1 MWGFRVKETEERID
15 MNPYQLLQVQ
25 DIKKYFPVGTG
36 LGGKKKWIKA
46 VDGVSFDVKK
56 ESVFALVGESGSGK
70 STVARLIL
78 KLLDPT
84 SGRII
89 FNGQDLSV
97 LKGDTLRGFR
107 KAVQIVFQD
116 PFAALNPRM
125 RIIDALAEPFKVHN
139 IVPGGE
145 IKDHV
150 VELLN
155 MVGLNAEVLFKYP
168 HEFSGGQRQ
177 RICIARALA
186 VSPRLI
192 VADEPLSALDVS
204 IQAQI
209 LNLLQEIKRTSG
221 ISMVFIS
228 HDLRVVRY
236 LSDEVAVM
244 YLGKIVESGSAD
256 GLFAAPKH
264 PYTELLL
271 LSAPKLK
278 YLSQQ
283 PTGKYRLPD
292 DSGDIPGALDIST
305 GCTFYPR
312 CPKRFSP
319 CDKTS
324 PELRTIGGSAVAC
337 HLFNSE

>member
-1 MWGFRVKETEERID
+1 LNGTETDISVSPD
-15 MNPYQLLQVQ
+15 KLLQVRN
-25 DIKKYFPVGTG
+25 IKKYFSVKTG
-36 LGGKKKWIKA
+36 LGATKKWLKA

-56 ESVFALVGESGSGK
+56 ESVFALVGESGCGK
-70 STVARLIL
+70 STVARLVL
-78 KLLDPT
+78 KLLDLT

-89 FNGQDLSV
+89 FKGKDISAIKGADLRS
-97 LKGDTLRGFR
+97 FR
-107 KAVQIVFQD
+107 RAVQIVFQD

-125 RIIDALAEPFKVHN
+125 RIGDALSEPFKIHN
-139 IVPGGE
+139 IATGRE
-145 IKDHV
+145 IKDRV

-155 MVGLNAEVLFKYP
+155 KVGLNAEVLSKYP

-186 VSPRLI
+186 VSPELI

-209 LNLLQEIKRTSG
+209 LNLLQEIKKTSG

-244 YLGKIVESGSAD
+244 YLGRIVETGKTD
-256 GLFAAPKH
+256 DLFAAPKH

-271 LSAPKLK
+271 SSAPKLK
-278 YLSQQ
+278 YSFQHT
-283 PTGKYRLPD
+283 PGESRLPV
-292 DSGDIPGALDIST
+292 DSGDMPGAVDVPP
-305 GCTFYPR
+305 GCPFHPR
-312 CPKRFSP
+312 CPKRFDP
-319 CDKTS
+319 CDQIS
-324 PELRTIGGSAVAC
+324 PELGKSGESSVAC
-337 HLFNSE
+337 HLYQIS